1 MKMNTI
7 MFVETDDIKGK
18 MRVGFHLR
26 NFNYH
31 YAPTGIIR
39 IARFEQSFCPEKNYG
54 YYGDIYM
61 KRFIRKW
68 KTKTY
73 ENIQKRKDGQNA
85 SEGLVDKDCH
95 DTNNIIIDFL

>member
-1 MKMNTI
+1 MKTI

-18 MRVGFHLR
+18 MCVGFHLR

-39 IARFEQSFCPEKNYG
+39 IARFEQSFWPEKNHG

-73 ENIQKRKDGQNA
+73 ENIQRRKDRQNA
-85 SEGLVDKDCH
+85 SKILFDKGCH
-95 DTNNIIIDFL
+95 DVNNIIIDFL